1 MAFSTFYLLRLCPFI
16 LSYGWTFG
24 PSRFFFFL
32 VIGVIGFVLC
42 FLWVGLINE
51 TCVAILASS
60 WLGWAGLVL
69 LLWLY
74 LIFFSFN
81 FNLMFIYDEL

>member
-1 MAFSTFYLLRLCPFI
+1 MAFSTLYLLRLGLFI

-24 PSRFFFFL
+24 PSSIFFFFFL

-42 FLWVGLINE
+42 FLWVGLINK

-60 WLGWAGLVL
+60 WLGWACTFVMVVL
-69 LLWLY
+69 N
-74 LIFFSFN
+74 FFF
-81 FNLMFIYDEL
+81 FF